1 MEQVCSCQL
10 SQQCSAKQALE
21 RLKLL
26 HAPLL
31 TCHQSL
37 TRQDLPLSLHSAW
50 TPAAEL
56 AAAAAAAEGAAV
68 RAVEQNGGWQY
79 CWGVAEAGSWGGQPQ
94 RWGGP
99 EGGHKVPCCLSG
111 AWLQVK

>member
-1 MEQVCSCQL
+1 MPAEPAVQRKTSL
-10 SQQCSAKQALE
+10 GAPEAA
-21 RLKLL
+21 R
-26 HAPLL
+26 APLL

-37 TRQDLPLSLHSAW
+37 NRQGLPLSLHSAW
-50 TPAAEL
+50 TQAAEL
-56 AAAAAAAEGAAV
+56 AAAAAEGAAV
-68 RAVEQNGGWQY
+68 RAVEQNGGRQY

-94 RWGGP
+94 RLGGP